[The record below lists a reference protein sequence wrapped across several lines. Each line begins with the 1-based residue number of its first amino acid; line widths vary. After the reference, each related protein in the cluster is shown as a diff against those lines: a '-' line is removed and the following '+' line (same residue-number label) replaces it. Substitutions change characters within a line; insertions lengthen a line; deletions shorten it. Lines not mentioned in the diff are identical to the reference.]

1 MVLKSAITALTT
13 VLTAVLLAAP
23 LATEAQPSAP
33 GVHTVGVLT
42 PHREDAAYP
51 VFFETLRQLGYQED
65 RNLRLLVRSAEW
77 KHDRLPGL
85 AAELV
90 QARPDVIVA
99 INTPGARAAIQATK
113 HIPIVIALVG
123 DPIGT
128 GFVSNLARPGGNVT
142 GISTMTGELASKR
155 LSLLK
160 QLVPGTRRIAVLF
173 NLVDPITG
181 VQMRDTERAAPV
193 LGVEVRSFPV
203 KAPGDLAE
211 TFGHM
216 LAWRANAA
224 LWLSGQANAFQPG
237 TIGLAAKHQ
246 LPVMVTQRVDVE
258 AGGLISYFPD
268 YAELFRRTAM
278 YVDRI
283 LKGAKP
289 GDLPVEQPTK
299 FELAINLRTARALG
313 LVVPPS
319 LLLQADRVVE

>member
-1 MVLKSAITALTT
+1 MIVRPAVTTFTTVITAL
-13 VLTAVLLAAP
+13 LLAAP
-23 LATEAQPSAP
+23 LAAEAQPASP

-90 QARPDVIVA
+90 KARPDVIVA
-99 INTPGARAAIQATK
+99 INTPGARAAIRATT
-113 HIPIVIALVG
+113 HIPIVMALVG
-123 DPIGT
+123 DPIET

-160 QLVPGTRRIAVLF
+160 QLVPSTRRLAVLF
-173 NLVDPITG
+173 NPVDPVTG
-181 VQMRDTERAAPV
+181 PQIRDTERAAPV
-193 LGVEVRSFPV
+193 LGVGVRFFPV
-203 KAPGDLAE
+203 KASRDLPE
-211 TFGHM
+211 TFEHM
-216 LAWRANAA
+216 LAWRADAA

-237 TIGLAAKHQ
+237 TIELAAKHR

-268 YAELFRRTAM
+268 FAELFRRTAM

-283 LKGAKP
+283 LKGTKP

-299 FELAINLRTARALG
+299 FELAINLKTARALG
-313 LVVPPS
+313 LAIPPS
-319 LLLQADRVVE
+319 LLLQANRVVE

>member
-1 MVLKSAITALTT
+1 MITWSVITRFTTLLT
-13 VLTAVLLAAP
+13 VLLLALSSVA
-23 LATEAQPSAP
+23 EAQSAP

-51 VFFETLRQLGYQED
+51 VFFETLRQLGYHEG

-77 KHDRLPGL
+77 RHDRLPAL

-99 INTPGARAAIQATK
+99 INTPGARAAIRATK

-128 GFVSNLARPGGNVT
+128 GLVSNLARPGGNVT
-142 GISTMTGELASKR
+142 GISTMTGELTSKR

-160 QLVPGTRRIAVLF
+160 ELVPGTRRIAVLF
-173 NLVDPITG
+173 NPVDPITG
-181 VQMRDTERAAPV
+181 PQLRDTGRAAPV
-193 LGVEVRSFPV
+193 LRVEVRSFPV
-203 KAPGDLAE
+203 KAPGDLPE
-211 TFGHM
+211 TFGHI
-216 LAWRANAA
+216 LAWRADAA

-237 TIGLAAKHQ
+237 TIELAAKHR
-246 LPVMVTQRVDVE
+246 LPVMVNQRVDVE

-289 GDLPVEQPTK
+289 SDLPVEQPTK
-299 FELAINLRTARALG
+299 FELTINLKTARALG
-313 LVVPPS
+313 LAAPPS
-319 LLLQADRVVE
+319 LLLQVDHAVE